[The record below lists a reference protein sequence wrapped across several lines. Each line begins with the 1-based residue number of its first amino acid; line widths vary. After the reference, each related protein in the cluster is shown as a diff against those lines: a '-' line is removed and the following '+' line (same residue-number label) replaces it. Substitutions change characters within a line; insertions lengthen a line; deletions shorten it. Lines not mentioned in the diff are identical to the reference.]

1 MLESMTSQD
10 TLQQRK
16 IHFAVMAI
24 EAAAEKMG
32 ISSMEMY
39 NRLKRVD
46 LIEQLLFDCY
56 EVLHFQSI
64 KHVAEDVIEALS
76 NWEKKNNED
85 VK

>member
-64 KHVAEDVIEALS
+64 KHVAENVIEALS

>member
-32 ISSMEMY
+32 MSSMEMY

>member
-24 EAAAEKMG
+24 EATAEKMG

-46 LIEQLLFDCY
+46 LVEQLLFGCY
-56 EVLHFQSI
+56 EVLHSQSI

>member
-32 ISSMEMY
+32 MSSMEMY

-56 EVLHFQSI
+56 EVLHSQSI
-64 KHVAEDVIEALS
+64 KHVAENVIEALS

>member
-10 TLQQRK
+10 TLQQLK
-16 IHFAVMAI
+16 IHFEVMDI

-56 EVLHFQSI
+56 EVLHSQSI

>member
-56 EVLHFQSI
+56 EVLHSQSI

>member
-1 MLESMTSQD
+1 
-10 TLQQRK
+10 
-16 IHFAVMAI
+16 MAI

-56 EVLHFQSI
+56 EVLHSQSI

>member
-1 MLESMTSQD
+1 MTNKSKKY
-10 TLQQRK
+10 RK

-56 EVLHFQSI
+56 EVLHSQSI

>member
-32 ISSMEMY
+32 MSSMEMY

-56 EVLHFQSI
+56 EVLHSQSI

>member
-46 LIEQLLFDCY
+46 LIEQLMFDCN
-56 EVLHFQSI
+56 EGLHSQSI

>member
-56 EVLHFQSI
+56 EVLHSQSI
-64 KHVAEDVIEALS
+64 KHVAENVIEALS